1 MANTTFN
8 GPVRSE
14 GGFEQISKNSTTGAI
29 TTNFDIDESGNI
41 TDVGSIT
48 SDGAIATTG
57 AISTTSTISGRREV
71 NVTFNAAGA
80 ASASIDASQ
89 SGHLFLI
96 NGTANNVITLPT
108 PSTANVGVHY
118 EFFLTVAVGGS
129 ATTTIVLP
137 GSGVSDFQAMLSLVA
152 GTAANAVSDV
162 AGDTLTLVNSTV
174 ANARVSMTCVS
185 DDGTNSKWMTTALS
199 TPIATVA

>member
-14 GGFEQISKNSTTGAI
+14 NGFKQVTVAASTGAV
-29 TTNFDIDESGNI
+29 TTNFEIA
-41 TDVGSIT
+41 
-48 SDGAIATTG
+48 SDG
-57 AISTTSTISGRREV
+57 AISTTSTIVGRQKIDT
-71 NVTFNAAGA
+71 TFNAAGA
-80 ASASIDASQ
+80 ASATLTAAQ
-89 SGHLFLI
+89 SGTLFLI
-96 NGTANNVITLPT
+96 NGAANNVITLPAV
-108 PSTANVGVHY
+108 STGNVGVTY
-118 EFFLTVAVGGS
+118 DFFLTVAVGGS
-129 ATTTIVLP
+129 VTTTIVLP
-137 GSGVSDFQAMLSLVA
+137 GSAVSDFQAMLSLVA

>member
-1 MANTTFN
+1 MANTTFS

-14 GGFEQISKNSTTGAI
+14 GGFEQITKSSTTGAI
-29 TTNFDIDESGNI
+29 TTNLDIS
-41 TDVGSIT
+41 S
-48 SDGAIATTG
+48 AG
-57 AISTTSTISGRREV
+57 AISTSSTITARQV
-71 NVTFNAAGA
+71 VDTTFNAAGA
-80 ASASIDASQ
+80 ASATLTAAQ
-89 SGHLFLI
+89 SGTLFLI
-96 NGTANNVITLPT
+96 NGAANNVITLPAV
-108 PSTANVGVHY
+108 STGNVGVTY
-118 EFFLTVAVGGS
+118 DFFLTVAVGGS
-129 ATTTIVLP
+129 VTTTIVLP
-137 GSGVSDFQAMLSLVA
+137 GSAVSDFQAMLSLVA

>member
-1 MANTTFN
+1 MANSTFS

-14 GGFEQISKNSTTGAI
+14 NGFEQITVDSSTGAA
-29 TTNFDIDESGNI
+29 TTNLDIS
-41 TDVGSIT
+41 S
-48 SDGAIATTG
+48 AG
-57 AISTTSTISGRREV
+57 AISTSSTITAKKV
-71 NVTFNAAGA
+71 IDTTFNASA
-80 ASASIDASQ
+80 AATGTLTAAQ
-89 SGHLFLI
+89 SGTLFLI
-96 NGTANNVITLPT
+96 NGAANNVITLPAV
-108 PSTANVGVHY
+108 STANVGVTY
-118 EFFLTVAVGGS
+118 DFFLTVAVGGS
-129 ATTTIVLP
+129 TTTTIVLP
-137 GSGVSDFQAMLSLVA
+137 GSAVSDFQAMLSLVA